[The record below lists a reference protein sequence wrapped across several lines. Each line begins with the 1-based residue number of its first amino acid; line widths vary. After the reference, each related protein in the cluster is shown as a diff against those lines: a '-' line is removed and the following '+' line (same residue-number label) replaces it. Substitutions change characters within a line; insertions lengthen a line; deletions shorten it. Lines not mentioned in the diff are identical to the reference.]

1 MEKEDSARKSFGGI
15 IGGVTM
21 RQRVVIP
28 TSLAIL
34 GVGERLGTAQQ
45 NGADLMNA

>member
-34 GVGERLGTAQQ
+34 ASASVLEPRNKTART
-45 NGADLMNA
+45 